1 MAVPV
6 RTSHMAVPGCT
17 WHMVDGCTWSR
28 KTRIHQPDM
37 EDNILAHPL
46 LSYLATWLSKSIQ
59 TQEKQTLENA
69 FIANRCFHFGLSQC
83 FKFKSFLLT
92 HFSKALNMTGGG
104 VQGVPGARF
113 SEPMEV
119 VFPSG
124 DYCCMFLS
132 TWGICSTCL

>member
-1 MAVPV
+1 
-6 RTSHMAVPGCT
+6 MAVPGCT

-37 EDNILAHPL
+37 EDNILAQPL
-46 LSYLATWLSKSIQ
+46 LSYLTTWLSKSIQ

-92 HFSKALNMTGGG
+92 HFLSPK
-104 VQGVPGARF
+104 
-113 SEPMEV
+113 
-119 VFPSG
+119 PS
-124 DYCCMFLS
+124 
-132 TWGICSTCL
+132 I